1 MGRQGFRGLLVWQK
15 AKSLTV
21 NVYRMTSDGS
31 LSRDY
36 ALRDQMR
43 RAAISICSNIA
54 EGDERDTDK
63 DAVRFFYLAK
73 GSTAELSAQS
83 EIAEAIGYLSG
94 DQAGELIQ
102 SCDELARM
110 LRGADQRTF
119 RQVFGMIPG
128 PAVPRTSPLAS
139 CP

>member
-1 MGRQGFRGLLVWQK
+1 MGKQGFRGLLVWQK
-15 AKSLTV
+15 AKSLAV
-21 NVYRMTSDGS
+21 AVYRLTTNGP

-73 GSTAELSAQS
+73 GSAAELSAQS
-83 EIAEAIGYLSG
+83 EIAEAVGHLPQS
-94 DQAGELIQ
+94 QADELIQ
-102 SCDELARM
+102 SCEEIGRM
-110 LRGADQRTF
+110 LRGLISARSNRLSEPD
-119 RQVFGMIPG
+119 
-128 PAVPRTSPLAS
+128 A
-139 CP
+139 